1 MNVQLTNW
9 QQRRD
14 VIVSVWTKMSEE
26 CLLNLCHKE
35 LGQKRVQPGTNQVYL
50 IKCLSVS

>member
-26 CLLNLCHKE
+26 CFLHFVESMPQRIRAGVPNK
-35 LGQKRVQPGTNQVYL
+35 
-50 IKCLSVS
+50 VS